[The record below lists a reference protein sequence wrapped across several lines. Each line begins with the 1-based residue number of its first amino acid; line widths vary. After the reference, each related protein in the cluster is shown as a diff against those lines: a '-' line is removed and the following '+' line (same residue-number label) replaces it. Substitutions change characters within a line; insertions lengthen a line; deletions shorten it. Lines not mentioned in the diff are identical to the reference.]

1 MTDISFA
8 IVGNVMTRTDLNI
21 IYSGTV
27 GQYRVVFR
35 ITDDEEISWDGYTP
49 TAQFIKYGQTMTQL
63 LTQAT
68 DDDGTYYWCVL
79 PWEMCQYSAD
89 FDVNVFGSDGDGN
102 RITMA
107 NVTVEVTNSGQ
118 DAGNPTPTADVF
130 DQIVAALNNRDL
142 KELDGYDSSET
153 QILKNINGTLQWVT
167 EGE

>member
-8 IVGNVMTRTDLNI
+8 IVGNVMTRTDANI

-35 ITDDEEISWDGYTP
+35 IEDDGDINWEGYYP
-49 TAQFIKYGQTMTQL
+49 TVQFIKYGQTMTQL
-63 LTQAT
+63 LTAAM
-68 DDDGTYYWCVL
+68 DDDGLYYWCVL

-89 FDVNVFGSDGDGN
+89 FDVSVFGADGNGN

-118 DAGNPTPTADVF
+118 DAGNPTPTADIF

-142 KELDGYDSSET
+142 TEIVGYDATET
-153 QILKNINGTLQWVT
+153 QSLKNINGTLQWVT